1 MSHNSVFR
9 VASTA
14 RSDYNEA
21 MQVAFKGGYFAA
33 IINIALALFGIC
45 GLYLVYYFTIS
56 MGIDSGKEVPIEKI
70 PLLMIGYGFGAS
82 FVAMFAQL
90 GGGIY
95 TKAADVGA
103 DLIGKIYIETN
114 KMLNFPA
121 NYRQSRSWYPRRRSS

>member
-1 MSHNSVFR
+1 MLFR

-21 MQVAFKGGYFAA
+21 MQVAFRGGYFAA
-33 IINIALALFGIC
+33 VINIALALFGIC
-45 GLYLVYYFTIS
+45 SLYMVYYITIS
-56 MGIDSGKEVPIEKI
+56 MGVGSKEIPIEKI

-103 DLIGKIYIETN
+103 DLIGNE
-114 KMLNFPA
+114 
-121 NYRQSRSWYPRRRSS
+121 